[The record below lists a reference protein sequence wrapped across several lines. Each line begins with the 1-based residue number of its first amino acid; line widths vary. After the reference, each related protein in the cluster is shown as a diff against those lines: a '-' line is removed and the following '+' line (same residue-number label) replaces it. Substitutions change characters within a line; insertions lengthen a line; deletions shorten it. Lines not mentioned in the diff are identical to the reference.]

1 MGKIWVLQHHPIEN
15 LAAIADALESA
26 ALAWQYVRTFRGEP
40 VPRDMSNASA
50 LIVMGGPMGVYET
63 DRYPYL
69 RAEMKLVECA
79 IRDRK
84 PVLGVCLGSQLLAA
98 ALGAKV
104 VKGRAMELG
113 WHRVTL
119 TPQGK
124 ADSLFR
130 GLPDSFDAFHWH
142 GDVFDLPRYAVALAS
157 SEQTPLQAF
166 RYGDN
171 AYGLLFHIEAT
182 EESVGSM
189 CREFAADLKSG
200 GIDGD
205 KIVADTPDRIAKL
218 SPIADAVFTRWANP
232 ILGSGS
238 KAGA

>member
-1 MGKIWVLQHHPIEN
+1 MGKIWVLQHHPIES
-15 LAAIADALESA
+15 LAAIGDALEGA

-63 DRYPYL
+63 DRYPNL
-69 RAEMKLVECA
+69 RDEMKLIESA
-79 IRDRK
+79 LRDRK

-113 WHRVTL
+113 WHRVML
-119 TPQGK
+119 TADGK
-124 ADSLFR
+124 TDGLFR
-130 GLPDSFDAFHWH
+130 GVADSFDAFHWH
-142 GDVFDLPRYAVALAS
+142 GDVFDLPRDAVALAS

-182 EESVGSM
+182 EESVESM
-189 CREFAADLKSG
+189 CREFAADLESAGVDGAKII
-200 GIDGD
+200 ID
-205 KIVADTPDRIAKL
+205 AADRIAKL
-218 SPIADAVFTRWANP
+218 TPIADAVFTRWANP
-232 ILGSGS
+232 ILRSATKTS
-238 KAGA
+238 S